1 MKLWRATVTG
11 IALSSALLAT
21 TAAQAGVVM
30 VSEHARGAGG
40 SPSVSTLYI
49 QGNQMRM
56 ESPGGA
62 GIALY
67 DGERQRFI
75 AIDTKQQRYTEMTAA
90 QLQAA
95 QVQVQ
100 QSLQQMNAQMEQ
112 MKAQLSQLPP
122 AQRQMVE
129 KMMAQQ
135 QGTGMPGTPPPVKPT
150 FAKVGSE
157 MLGKWTCEHYVGT
170 VNGKQ
175 HAEAWM
181 ATEATLGVRP
191 EDLAVLK
198 SYRQQFVT
206 SMSQTTPTS
215 LYGNGI
221 DELPGVPIKTV
232 QYDEHGQA
240 QQSVVLKSIE
250 QRTLE
255 PTLFTI
261 PAGMMPQTLPS
272 LPTGQ

>member
-1 MKLWRATVTG
+1 MKLWRVAVTG
-11 IALSSALLAT
+11 IVLSSALLST
-21 TAAQAGVVM
+21 PAAQAGVVM

-95 QVQVQ
+95 QVEVQ
-100 QSLQQMNAQMEQ
+100 KSLQQMKAQMEQ
-112 MKAQLSQLPP
+112 MKAQLAKLPP
-122 AQRQMVE
+122 EQRQMVE

-135 QGTGMPGTPPPVKPT
+135 QGAGMPETPPMKPT

-157 MLGKWTCEHYVGT
+157 TLGKWTCEHYVGT
-170 VNGKQ
+170 VNGKK

-206 SMSQTTPTS
+206 SMSHTTPTS

-240 QQSVVLKSIE
+240 QQRVVLKTIE

-261 PAGMMPQTLPS
+261 PAGMTPQALPP
-272 LPTGQ
+272 LPVGR